1 MTTTAEDLRIKD
13 WLDGRLPDDWFKSFT
28 LTGDREELTITG
40 TLTEPESGSEEGRA
54 GRIRRFR
61 EETRRT
67 RIAIAQELE
76 QSSGRKVTWAA
87 TCGDTTEVFT
97 RLTVPVMT
105 RLAQP
110 QRKVLDTLVESGVAR
125 SRSDALAWC
134 VRLVEEHEQAW
145 LTELDA
151 ALTTVREVRRQGPKS

>member
-1 MTTTAEDLRIKD
+1 MTTASEDLRIKD
-13 WLDGRLPDDWFKSFT
+13 WLDGRLPDDWFESFT

-40 TLTEPESGSEEGRA
+40 TLTEPESGSEEGRS

-61 EETRRT
+61 EETRPT
-67 RIAIAQELE
+67 RITIAQELE
-76 QSSGRKVTWAA
+76 QSTGRKVTWAA
-87 TCGDTTEVFT
+87 TCGDTTRVFT

-134 VRLVEEHEQAW
+134 VRLVEEHEEDW
-145 LTELDA
+145 LRELDA
-151 ALTTVREVRRQGPKS
+151 ALTAVREVRSQGPKS